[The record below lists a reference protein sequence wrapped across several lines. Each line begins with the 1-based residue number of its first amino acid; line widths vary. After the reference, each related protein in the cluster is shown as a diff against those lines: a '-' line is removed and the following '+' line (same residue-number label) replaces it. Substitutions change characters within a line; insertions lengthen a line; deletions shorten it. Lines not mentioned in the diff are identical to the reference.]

1 MRIGHQIYNYLY
13 DHIDSGR
20 TNIVPTVKINTIE
33 GTLKGNIYECHINWA
48 ENQVYI
54 GVVTPTEKLSLS
66 VHEFLKWMGGS
77 SKPQSYKPL
86 YQLRDQL
93 KTTILRNNNHSKVKI
108 IYGTV

>member
-20 TNIVPTVKINTIE
+20 TNIISPIKISTVE
-33 GTLKGNIYECHINWA
+33 GTLKGHIYECHINWI

-77 SKPQSYKPL
+77 NHPQSYKYL
-86 YQLRDQL
+86 YELRDKL
-93 KTTILRNNNHSKVKI
+93 KELVKPKQYI
-108 IYGTV
+108 IYEDQRTRP